1 MEGECMVVLDTM
13 IDKDTEKQA
22 TQEIKPRSKLTMALL
37 AFTLC
42 LAATAVAALVVNRR
56 AEVGLKYSLNYI
68 RAPLTLTV
76 NELLHLKPTSL

>member
-42 LAATAVAALVVNRR
+42 LAATAAAALVVNRR
-56 AEVGLKYSLNYI
+56 AEVGFKILSKLLKSAI
-68 RAPLTLTV
+68 DSHS
-76 NELLHLKPTSL
+76 E